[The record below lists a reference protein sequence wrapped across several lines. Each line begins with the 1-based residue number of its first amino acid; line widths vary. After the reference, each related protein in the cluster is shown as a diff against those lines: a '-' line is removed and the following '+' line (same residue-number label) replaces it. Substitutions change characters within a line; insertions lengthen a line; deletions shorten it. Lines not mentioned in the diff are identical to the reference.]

1 MSSDSEVSQP
11 KNKVVILRRI
21 PLFSSCN
28 EKELLLIAER
38 TRLIEHKKGET
49 IYREGDAADA
59 FYIIISGRLR
69 VVTHAGGVEKTLTI
83 LHNDD
88 SFGEISLLTG
98 EAHSATV
105 QAVNDTLVLRL
116 GKIDFDDVINRVPS
130 LVLHLSRLLSRRL
143 RTQYMGGLSEATIVS
158 VYSAAPAV
166 GCTMFATA
174 LAGSL
179 QRETAQET
187 VLIDFSGDLSNAP
200 WLYPGR
206 LDRPELAP
214 EAAGAED
221 SIAAALVPHQLGF
234 QVLPASALLR
244 AEGGDALIAPMLSL
258 LIKRFKYVLMDLPVT
273 VNAPVLKALTQ
284 SDGIY
289 VVTDADTQH
298 VHETKRLM
306 HQLQSEVGTAE
317 PVFKIV
323 LSQPRRARDQGGLL
337 STLFE
342 RVEDVAAPV
351 LTPPEVATELGQA
364 IDIALPY
371 ISSSGGQVGLADLR
385 TLLDQHASPYGSVVR
400 RVARELGGKLIGLA
414 LGSGAALGLAHIGVL
429 KVLERE
435 KIPIDMIAGSSIG
448 AMVGGLWASGQSAED
463 LERMALRF
471 RKKWDIQKL
480 FLLDVGL
487 PVISL
492 VLGVCVG
499 AVAWWCAG
507 ALVGVLL
514 GLNIMVISG
523 LVLGPLS
530 GGPIQGAQLMKKLQV
545 DFAGKTFEETWL
557 PLKVVAA
564 NPVDREEVV
573 FQSGSIAEA
582 VRASV
587 SIPGIF
593 KPVKIGNKIYLDGG
607 VVNPIPVSVLRRA
620 GARHVIAVNV
630 FPTTPELRAQRERVI
645 RHREEREARLARR
658 SFPVRLYAWLRLE
671 LRRSMSPLIFD
682 VIMRSMQAME
692 YQIAEVSCQEADVTL
707 RPTVPSSHWLEFFNP
722 EKFIR
727 RGEEATLQALPQ
739 LRRLAGLE
747 PAPVDKGQL
756 LP

>member
-1 MSSDSEVSQP
+1 MSPHSEMSQP
-11 KNKVVILRRI
+11 KDKVVILRRI

-28 EKELLLIAER
+28 DKELLLIAER
-38 TRLIEHKKGET
+38 TRLIEYKKGEGV
-49 IYREGDAADA
+49 YREGDAADA

-69 VVTHAGGVEKTLTI
+69 VVTHAGGIEKTLTI

-116 GKIDFDDVINRVPS
+116 DKADFDDVINRVPS

-143 RTQYMGGLSEATIVS
+143 RTQYMGAFSEATIAS

-179 QRETAQET
+179 RRETSQET
-187 VLIDFSGDLSNAP
+187 VFIDFSGDASNAA

-206 LDRPELAP
+206 PQIELRPEESGHEERLN
-214 EAAGAED
+214 
-221 SIAAALVPHQLGF
+221 AALVPHQLGF
-234 QVLPASALLR
+234 HVLPASALLR
-244 AEGGDALIAPMLSL
+244 TEGGETLIAPMLSL

-273 VNAPVLKALTQ
+273 VNASVLKALVQ
-284 SDGIY
+284 SDLIY
-289 VVTDADTQH
+289 VVTDADSQH

-306 HQLQSEVGTAE
+306 HQLQGAMGTAE
-317 PVFKIV
+317 PAFKIV
-323 LSQPRRARDQGGLL
+323 LSQPQRPREQGGLL

-342 RVEDVAAPV
+342 RVEDIAAPM
-351 LTPPEVATELGQA
+351 LAPPEVAAELGQA
-364 IDIALPY
+364 IDVTLPH
-371 ISSSGGQVGLADLR
+371 IPSTANQLSLADLR
-385 TLLDQHASPYGSVVR
+385 ELIEHHPSPYGSAVR

-414 LGSGAALGLAHIGVL
+414 LGSGAALGLSHIGIL
-429 KVLERE
+429 KVIERE

-448 AMVGGLWASGQSAED
+448 AMVGGLWAAGHSADD

-471 RKKWDIQKL
+471 RNPWDIQKL
-480 FLLDVGL
+480 FLLDLGL
-487 PVISL
+487 PVTSLILGLISGAL
-492 VLGVCVG
+492 V
-499 AVAWWCAG
+499 WWYAG
-507 ALVGVLL
+507 ALAGVLL
-514 GLNIMVISG
+514 GLNITVASG
-523 LVLGPLS
+523 LILGPLS
-530 GGPIQGAQLMKKLQV
+530 GGPIQGAQLMRKLQE
-545 DFAGKTFEETWL
+545 DFGGKTFEETWL
-557 PLKVVAA
+557 PLKIVAA
-564 NPVDREEVV
+564 NPVSREEVV
-573 FQSGSIAEA
+573 FQSGPIAEA

-593 KPVKIGNKIYLDGG
+593 KPVKVGSKIYLDGG

-630 FPTTPELRAQRERVI
+630 FPTTPELRAHQERVR

-671 LRRSMSPLIFD
+671 LRRSLSPLIFD
-682 VIMRSMQAME
+682 VIVRSMQAME
-692 YQIAEVSCQEADVTL
+692 YQMAEVSCQEADLTL
-707 RPTVPSSHWLEFFNP
+707 RPTVPGSHWLEFFSP

-727 RGEEATLQALPQ
+727 RGEEAALQALPQ
-739 LRRLAGLE
+739 MKRLAGME
-747 PAPVDKGQL
+747 MPPVDKGQT